1 MNKRYMKSALL
12 FATVVVSIVLVV
24 AFVRNK
30 PVAVN
35 VTTAEQNVVVEVY
48 GLGTVEA
55 KILSR
60 IGFEVGAAITEL
72 NADQGD
78 KIKKGAVLAR
88 LHSAEQEAK
97 TALAA
102 AAVKS
107 AESRLKKAQAGIPKL
122 QSTLEFHKISNK
134 RSKALLPRGSIGEEE
149 AEQDQMNE
157 DVAAAELEIS
167 RNDVLLAKAELDEA
181 QAQYDFENTLL
192 AHHVLKAPYDALVVE
207 RHKELGT
214 VISPGET
221 VFTLVDP
228 ETVWVLG
235 YVDEARAGYIH
246 VGQPAYVRLRSL
258 PHEKFEGKVARV
270 DIESDRVSEERR
282 VYVRCDVC
290 PPRLYLGEQAEVFIQ
305 TATLENALLV
315 PETVID
321 KFDGASG
328 AVWVVQKSRLHRQ
341 PVTLGHKTLDGRVEI
356 TGGLEPEMRVVTNAP
371 NGLREG
377 RRVSVTKAQ
386 E

>member
-1 MNKRYMKSALL
+1 M
-12 FATVVVSIVLVV
+12 
-24 AFVRNK
+24 
-30 PVAVN
+30 
-35 VTTAEQNVVVEVY
+35 
-48 GLGTVEA
+48 
-55 KILSR
+55 
-60 IGFEVGAAITEL
+60 
-72 NADQGD
+72 
-78 KIKKGAVLAR
+78 
-88 LHSAEQEAK
+88 
-97 TALAA
+97 
-102 AAVKS
+102 
-107 AESRLKKAQAGIPKL
+107 
-122 QSTLEFHKISNK
+122 
-134 RSKALLPRGSIGEEE
+134 
-149 AEQDQMNE
+149 
-157 DVAAAELEIS
+157 
-167 RNDVLLAKAELDEA
+167 
-181 QAQYDFENTLL
+181 
-192 AHHVLKAPYDALVVE
+192 
-207 RHKELGT
+207 
-214 VISPGET
+214 
-221 VFTLVDP
+221 
-228 ETVWVLG
+228 LG